1 MIVPRYGRKLDSNE
15 WAPVV
20 EALLDGRHFVLTT
33 HENSDGDG
41 LGCEVALALVLRALG
56 REVRI
61 LNPTEVPPNYLF
73 LKEAAGIE
81 MFDGRDENAIQEL
94 SLCDVVVVLDANLA
108 ERMGSLRPHVQ
119 FANELGAL
127 RIVCVDHHLDP
138 DDFAD
143 VMVCE
148 QYASST
154 GELVYDLVTAIEDRT
169 GMQLITPQVAEAL
182 YTAVMTDTGSFRF
195 PKTTP
200 YVYRLAADLVAKG
213 ADPSSIYDRVYNS
226 LTPQA
231 LKLLGAA
238 LSSISILEEGRIS
251 SLFISQEMM
260 KATGSKLFDTDL
272 IVKYLLSVPSVVI
285 AVLMVEMQDGRIK
298 ASFRSRGP
306 VFVNQLAKRYGGGG
320 HMNAAGCLLNFSAEK
335 AIKVIPEDVRAFL
348 ETQDFAS

>member
-1 MIVPRYGRKLDSNE
+1 MILPRYGRKLDSNE
-15 WAPVV
+15 WSPVI

-41 LGCEVALALVLRALG
+41 LGSEVALAMVLRALG
-56 REVRI
+56 RDVKI

-73 LKEAAGIE
+73 LKQAGGIE
-81 MFDGRDENAIQEL
+81 LFDDRDEEAIHEL
-94 SLCDVVVVLDANLA
+94 SVSDVVVVLDANLS
-108 ERMGSLRPHVQ
+108 ERMGSLRPHVE
-119 FANELGAL
+119 FSRDLGAL
-127 RIVCVDHHLDP
+127 SIVCVDHHLDP
-138 DDFAD
+138 EDFAD

-148 QYASST
+148 HYASST
-154 GELVYDLVTAIEDRT
+154 GELVYDLITAIEEKT
-169 GMQLITPQVAEAL
+169 GMKLVTPQVAEAL

-213 ADPSSIYDRVYNS
+213 ADPSAIYDRVYNS

-238 LSSISILEEGRIS
+238 LSSISINDEGKVS

-272 IVKYLLSVPSVVI
+272 IVKYLLSVPSVLI

-298 ASFRSRGP
+298 ASFRSRGHIY
-306 VFVNQLAKRYGGGG
+306 VNQLAKRYGGGG
-320 HMNAAGCLLNFSAEK
+320 HMNAAGCLLQYSAEK
-335 AIKVIPEDVRAFL
+335 AMKVIPEDVKAFL
-348 ETQDFAS
+348 ETQDVES

>member
-1 MIVPRYGRKLDSNE
+1 
-15 WAPVV
+15 
-20 EALLDGRHFVLTT
+20 
-33 HENSDGDG
+33 
-41 LGCEVALALVLRALG
+41 
-56 REVRI
+56 
-61 LNPTEVPPNYLF
+61 
-73 LKEAAGIE
+73 
-81 MFDGRDENAIQEL
+81 
-94 SLCDVVVVLDANLA
+94 
-108 ERMGSLRPHVQ
+108 MGSLRPHVQ
-119 FANELGAL
+119 FAHELGAL